1 MFKKAGNFLALQN
14 QLKKKIL
21 INTNKHFVSTS
32 RFHTN
37 FDNNLNWL
45 KTLILGNKISIAK
58 FFAIV
63 NFAFFL
69 YTNFRYKKEKRVQA
83 IQGVSYSLQNLKN
96 KDYIP
101 LFASLLGSYRL
112 DDLVLETGILLT
124 IGQKLERLHGS
135 PFVFK
140 MFLFSFYIGFLSSLF
155 FVKTDFYKNSRYRVE
170 DPLKRNYGAPENVEY
185 RYMSA
190 HGFSMSLLY
199 FYLFKTKG
207 MIMWIPPL
215 LIADLF
221 IWGPYYSSGALTG
234 LAAGMIL

>member
-1 MFKKAGNFLALQN
+1 MFKKANNFLFLQN

-21 INTNKHFVSTS
+21 INTNKQFVSS
-32 RFHTN
+32 RRFHTN
-37 FDNNLNWL
+37 YDENLNWI
-45 KTLILGNKISIAK
+45 KTLLLGNKFGIAK
-58 FFAIV
+58 FFAVV

-69 YTNFRYKKEKRVQA
+69 YTNFRYKNEKRVQA
-83 IQGVSYSLQNLKN
+83 IQGVSFSRSNLRN

-124 IGQKLERLHGS
+124 IGHKLEKLHGS

-140 MFLFSFYIGFLSSLF
+140 MFLFSFYIGFLASLF

-170 DPLKRNYGAPENVEY
+170 DPLKRNYGSPDNVEY
-185 RYMSA
+185 RFMSA

-199 FYLFKTKG
+199 FYLIKTKG
-207 MIMWIPPL
+207 SFMYIPPL
-215 LIADLF
+215 LLIDMYF
-221 IWGPYYSSGALTG
+221 WGPYYSSGALTG

>member
-1 MFKKAGNFLALQN
+1 MFKNTNNFLYLQN
-14 QLKKKIL
+14 QLKKKVL
-21 INTNKHFVSTS
+21 ISTNKHFISSS

-37 FDNNLNWL
+37 FDINVAWY
-45 KTLILGNKISIAK
+45 KDMFLGKKLSIAK

-69 YTNFRYKKEKRVQA
+69 YSNFRYKKENRWKA
-83 IQGVSYSLQNLKN
+83 LEGVSYSLENYKN
-96 KDYIP
+96 RDYIP
-101 LFASLLGSYRL
+101 LFASILGSYRV

-124 IGQKLERLHGS
+124 IGHKLELIHGS
-135 PFVFK
+135 PFMFK
-140 MFLFSFYIGFLSSLF
+140 MFLFSFYIGFLTSLF
-155 FVKTDFYKNSRYRVE
+155 FIKSDFNKNSRYKME
-170 DPLKRNYGAPENVEY
+170 NPFKRDYGTPGDIEY

-207 MIMWIPPL
+207 MAMLIAPV
-215 LIADLF
+215 LIADMF

-234 LAAGMIL
+234 IAAGLIL

>member
-1 MFKKAGNFLALQN
+1 MFKKANNFLSLKN

-21 INTNKHFVSTS
+21 INTNRQFVSST

-37 FDNNLNWL
+37 FDENINWIKSL
-45 KTLILGNKISIAK
+45 VLGNKLSIAK

-83 IQGVSYSLQNLKN
+83 IQGVSYSLSNLRN

-124 IGQKLERLHGS
+124 IGNKLEKLHGS
-135 PFVFK
+135 PLIFK

-155 FVKTDFYKNSRYRVE
+155 FVKTDFYKNNRYRIE
-170 DPLKRNYGAPENVEY
+170 DPLKRDLGAPDFVEY

-199 FYLFKTKG
+199 LYLFKTKG
-207 MIMWIPPL
+207 KIMYIPPL
-215 LIADLF
+215 LLADMY